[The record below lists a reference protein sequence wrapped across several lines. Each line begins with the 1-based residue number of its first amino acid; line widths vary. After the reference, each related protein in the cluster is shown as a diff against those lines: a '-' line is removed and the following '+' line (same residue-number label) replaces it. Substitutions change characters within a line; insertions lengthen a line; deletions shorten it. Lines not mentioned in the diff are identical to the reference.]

1 MTFARFLPAAAVV
14 VALGAVEPALASGT
28 FTCPTQPA
36 NGTVAAQVQAALPT
50 GDALDKPEALENAVT
65 GLKAA
70 GISPAVII
78 NDLITTYCP
87 LVAADTTQT
96 DAQKATSV
104 LRFAARVTR
113 TVFSMEGADQ
123 IILDV
128 AFPPDVVDG
137 INAKASA
144 AGITPEAW
152 IQTTVAGALK

>member
-1 MTFARFLPAAAVV
+1 M
-14 VALGAVEPALASGT
+14 
-28 FTCPTQPA
+28 
-36 NGTVAAQVQAALPT
+36 QAALPT
-50 GDALDKPEALENAVT
+50 GDALDKPEALENAVA

-128 AFPPDVVDG
+128 SFPPDVLDG

-144 AGITPEAW
+144 GGITPEAW
-152 IQTTVAGALK
+152 VQTTVAGALK